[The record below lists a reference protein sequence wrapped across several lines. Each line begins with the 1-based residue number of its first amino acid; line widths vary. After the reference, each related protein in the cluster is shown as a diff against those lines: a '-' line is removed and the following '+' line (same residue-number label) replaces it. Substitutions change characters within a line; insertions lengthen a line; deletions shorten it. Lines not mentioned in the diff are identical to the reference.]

1 MAGANRDRSMSLLQ
15 SVAGCL
21 EAKIGGAGL
30 SQASLDASLAKLEP
44 RLAALREAYA
54 ASTLPFLRVPEWR
67 DDIAAASHAL
77 TRLTHGART
86 LVFFG
91 TGGSSLGGQ
100 TLAQLGGWGIPGD
113 DKHGSEARPR
123 TRFYDNLDARTL
135 ELALAGLDLKTTRFI
150 VISKSGGT
158 PETLVQILT
167 AIDAVRKAGLAERI
181 PELFL
186 AVTEPN
192 MAGIT
197 NGLRALCESF
207 AIPVLDHDPNIGGR
221 FSGLTNVGLLPALAR
236 GLDVVALREGA
247 GSVVDAL
254 LAAKQVADFAP
265 AVGAAIAV
273 GLAKERGI
281 RANVMLPYSDRLSR
295 FAAWYVQLWGE
306 SLGKQGEGTTPVAA
320 LGPVDQ
326 HSQLQLYLDGAP
338 QHFITVIR
346 EACAGRGPVV
356 PPDLAGLA
364 GAAYLAGRTAG
375 DLVAAQQRA
384 IPEALIAAGRPVRTI
399 DLETLDERALGA
411 LMMHFMLETVLAA
424 HLLEVDPFD
433 QPAVESGKI
442 LTRRY
447 LAGEQT
453 EASHGHPATAAEPR
467 QSHRRG

>member
-1 MAGANRDRSMSLLQ
+1 MLSQ
-15 SVAGCL
+15 SIEACL
-21 EAKIGGAGL
+21 ESEIGSAGL
-30 SQASLDASLAKLEP
+30 SRAALDTNLAKLAP
-44 RLAALREAYA
+44 RLASLRDAYA
-54 ASTLPFLRVPEWR
+54 QATLPLLRVPEWR
-67 DDIAAASHAL
+67 EDIDAARAAL
-77 TRLTHGART
+77 QRLTQGART

-135 ELALAGLDLKTTRFI
+135 ELALSGLDLKSTRFV

-158 PETLVQILT
+158 PETLVQAL
-167 AIDAVRKAGLAERI
+167 AALDAVREAGLEDRI

-186 AVTEPN
+186 AVTEPKTP
-192 MAGIT
+192 GVK
-197 NGLRALCESF
+197 NGLRALCEQF
-207 AIPVLDHDPNIGGR
+207 AIPVLDHDPSIGGR

-236 GLDVVALREGA
+236 GLDAVAIREGA
-247 GSVVDAL
+247 AAVVQSMLDAERPS
-254 LAAKQVADFAP
+254 DFAP
-265 AVGAAIAV
+265 AIGAAIAI

-338 QHFITVIR
+338 QHFITVVR
-346 EACAGRGPVV
+346 EDCANRGPRIAA
-356 PPDLAGLA
+356 DLAKLA
-364 GAAYLAGRTAG
+364 NADYLAGHAAG

-384 IPEALIAAGRPVRTI
+384 IPEALIEAGRPVRTI
-399 DLETLDERALGA
+399 DIGTLDERALGA
-411 LMMHFMLETVLAA
+411 LMMHFMLETILAA
-424 HLLEVDPFD
+424 HLLGVDPFD

-447 LAGEQT
+447 LAGEGAGT
-453 EASHGHPATAAEPR
+453 SHGHQAAAAEPR
-467 QSHRRG
+467 QPHRRG